1 MSTSRRVRTTGL
13 SLDPKGEG
21 PLYQQMFDA
30 VVARIRSGA
39 FAEGYRLPPTRLL
52 ARELGTHRNTVVHAY
67 AALESAG
74 FVRSEVGRG
83 TFVAA
88 PRESARRE
96 PPPAGEAM
104 PWSSLLSRAA
114 VVEPLR
120 RVERIARR
128 AVAKDAIN
136 LTRMQP
142 SADLLPH
149 DLLRRCID
157 HVLRTRGSAALTYA
171 PAEGLPQL
179 RALIADDLVRQGVPA
194 KAEDV
199 VVTTGSQQAI
209 DLLARALVNPGD
221 AFLVDTTTYGGAINL
236 LSVAGARLVAIP
248 SDTEGP
254 ELGALER
261 MSRGGA
267 KGLYLMPNAHNPTGA
282 VISAERRA
290 ALVKWSREAGVPL
303 IEDDYGAD
311 LAMNDEPAPPA
322 LRALD
327 GDVIHVGTFSKRLIP
342 GLRVGY
348 LVCPPSLRPT
358 LIALKHAMDLG
369 TSALTQYA
377 LAEFLERGY
386 LRAHLNV
393 TLPEYRLR
401 RDALQAGLAAHLPR
415 GLRWQE
421 PGRGLVLWL
430 PLPRA
435 YEPEEVYEEAQRR
448 GVLVGP
454 GGLYSVDPAGARGL
468 RLTFCAEPVDRL
480 VLGAKRLGDTLRAM
494 ASQRAT
500 GTHDEAQSLEAV

>member
-1 MSTSRRVRTTGL
+1 MRTSGL
-13 SLDPKGEG
+13 TLEPGGDE
-21 PLYQQMFDA
+21 PLYQQIFDA

-39 FAEGYRLPPTRLL
+39 FAEGHRLPPTRLL
-52 ARELGTHRNTVVHAY
+52 AGELGTHRNTVVHGY

-74 FVRSEVGRG
+74 FVRCEVGRG
-83 TFVAA
+83 TYVAA
-88 PRESARRE
+88 PKDRPRSDA
-96 PPPAGEAM
+96 PPAAPAM
-104 PWSSLLSRAA
+104 PWSSLLSRG
-114 VVEPLR
+114 VMVEPLR
-120 RVERIARR
+120 RAERIGRR
-128 AVAKDAIN
+128 AVPKDAIN

-149 DLLRRCID
+149 ELLRRCVD
-157 HVLRTRGSAALTYA
+157 HVLRTKGSRALTYA
-171 PAEGLPQL
+171 PAEGIPSL
-179 RALIADDLVRQGVPA
+179 RALIAEDLVRQGVPA
-194 KAEDV
+194 KADDV
-199 VVTTGSQQAI
+199 IVTTGSQQAI

-221 AFLVDTTTYGGAINL
+221 PFLVDSTTYGGAINL

-248 SDTEGP
+248 CDDEGP
-254 ELGALER
+254 ELGALGR

-282 VISAERRA
+282 VISAARRTG
-290 ALVKWSREAGVPL
+290 LVKWSRDAGVPL

-311 LAMNDEPAPPA
+311 LALDDEPAPPA

-327 GDVIHVGTFSKRLIP
+327 GDVLHVGTFSKRLIP

-386 LRAHLNV
+386 LRAHTNV

-401 RDALQAGLAAHLPR
+401 RDALQRGLAAHLPR
-415 GLRWQE
+415 GLRWRE

-435 YEPEEVYEEAQRR
+435 YDPEQVFEEAQRR

-454 GGLYSVDPAGARGL
+454 GGLYAVDPGAARGL
-468 RLTFCAEPVDRL
+468 RLTFCAEPADRL
-480 VLGAKRLGDTLRAM
+480 ELGARRLGETLRAL
-494 ASQRAT
+494 ASDRVGAERE
-500 GTHDEAQSLEAV
+500 GAQSLEAV